1 MQRQVQFVTPEN
13 IEISY
18 ELSGIGS
25 RFLAGCIDLSIQLLV
40 ILLLSLA
47 GGLMAQGTAL
57 FSNIASGSLS
67 LWLYALLGLI
77 SFAILFGYHTF
88 FEMRWGGRTPGKKLV
103 GLRVVRDGGY
113 PVDLYASVTRNLVRI
128 VDFLPPI
135 YSAGLCSIF
144 FSSEYKRLGDFA
156 AGTIVIKERK
166 PSFLSGRKNIP
177 PTQLVAFYMSQV
189 KNLDLLEPEEFDAIR
204 RFVARRSE
212 LAIPIQAQ
220 LGMRLALPIM
230 EKLKLEVPVTAP
242 WNYADLLEAIERRYM
257 DERGLIE

>member
-1 MQRQVQFVTPEN
+1 MQRQVHFVTPEN

-25 RFLAGCIDLSIQLLV
+25 RFLAGCIDLCIQLLV

-47 GGLMAQGTAL
+47 GGVMMQGAAL
-57 FSNIASGSLS
+57 FQNIVSGSIS
-67 LWLYALLGLI
+67 LWLNAMLGLI
-77 SFAILFGYHTF
+77 SFAILFGYHTY
-88 FEMRWGGRTPGKKLV
+88 FELRWGGRTPGKRLV

-113 PVDLYASVTRNLVRI
+113 PVDLYASVIRNLVRI
-128 VDFLPPI
+128 VDFMPPI
-135 YSAGLCSIF
+135 YSAGLFSIF

-156 AGTIVIKERK
+156 AGTIVIKERR
-166 PSFLSGRKNIP
+166 PGFLSGRQQIP
-177 PTQLVAFYMSQV
+177 PTQLVAFYMTQV
-189 KNLDLLEPEEFDAIR
+189 KHLDLLEAEEFNAIR
-204 RFVARRSE
+204 RFIARRSE

-230 EKLKLEVPVTAP
+230 EKLNIDAPITTP
-242 WNYADLLEAIERRYM
+242 WNYVDLLDAIERRYM

>member
-25 RFLAGCIDLSIQLLV
+25 RFLAGSIDLSIQLLV
-40 ILLLSLA
+40 VLFLSLV
-47 GGLMAQGTAL
+47 GGLITQGSAL
-57 FSNIASGSLS
+57 FSNVIAGSIS
-67 LWLYALLGLI
+67 LWLYAVMGLI
-77 SFAILFGYHTF
+77 SFTILFGYHTF
-88 FEMRWGGRTPGKKLV
+88 FEMRWGGRTPGKRLV

-113 PVDLYASVTRNLVRI
+113 PIDLYSSMTRNLVRI
-128 VDFLPPI
+128 VDFLPPV
-135 YSAGLCSIF
+135 YSAGLFSIF

-166 PSFLSGRKNIP
+166 PGFLGGRKHGP
-177 PTQLVAFYMSQV
+177 PTQIVAYYMNQV
-189 KNLDLLEPEEFDAIR
+189 KNLEMLEAEEFHAIR
-204 RFVARRSE
+204 RFVARRNE
-212 LAIPIQAQ
+212 LAVPIQAQ
-220 LGMRLALPIM
+220 LGMRLAQPII
-230 EKLKLEVPVTAP
+230 EKLKLEVPIMVP

>member
-25 RFLAGCIDLSIQLLV
+25 RFLAGSIDLAIQLLI

-47 GGLMAQGTAL
+47 GGIMAQGSAL
-57 FSNIASGSLS
+57 FSDIVSGSLS
-67 LWLYALLGLI
+67 LWLYAMLGLI

-113 PVDLYASVTRNLVRI
+113 PIDLYSSVTRNLVRI
-128 VDFLPPI
+128 VDFLPPV

-166 PSFLSGRKNIP
+166 PGFLSGRKSVP
-177 PTQLVAFYMSQV
+177 PTQLVAYYMSQV
-189 KNLDLLEPEEFDAIR
+189 QKLELLEPEEFDAIR

-220 LGMRLALPIM
+220 LGMKLALPIM
-230 EKLKLEVPVTAP
+230 EKLKLDVPVPAP